1 MASYSILPGDN
12 YCTDLVTI
20 IQLAT
25 DQAQKKMSSC
35 LEFGIPTGQYSVLMV
50 TCNSRI
56 SQDCNKICTERNN
69 LDLVKCRQTD
79 EAEFPKKAVQQRPSI
94 KSTPRTSQSP
104 SRRGS
109 MSVSRLS

>member
-1 MASYSILPGDN
+1 MATYSILPGDN
-12 YCTDLVTI
+12 YYTDLVTI
-20 IQLAT
+20 IQLAP
-25 DQAQKKMSSC
+25 DQAQKNMLSF
-35 LEFGIPTGQYSVLMV
+35 LEFGIPTGQYSVL
-50 TCNSRI
+50 TITRNSRI
-56 SQDCNKICTERNN
+56 IQDCNKICTGRNN

-79 EAEFPKKAVQQRPSI
+79 EAENHKKAVQQRASI

>member
-1 MASYSILPGDN
+1 MATYSILPGDN

-20 IQLAT
+20 IQLAP

-35 LEFGIPTGQYSVLMV
+35 LEVGIPTGQYSVL
-50 TCNSRI
+50 TI
-56 SQDCNKICTERNN
+56 TCNKICTERNN

-79 EAEFPKKAVQQRPSI
+79 EAENHKKAVQQRPSI
-94 KSTPRTSQSP
+94 KSTARTSQSP